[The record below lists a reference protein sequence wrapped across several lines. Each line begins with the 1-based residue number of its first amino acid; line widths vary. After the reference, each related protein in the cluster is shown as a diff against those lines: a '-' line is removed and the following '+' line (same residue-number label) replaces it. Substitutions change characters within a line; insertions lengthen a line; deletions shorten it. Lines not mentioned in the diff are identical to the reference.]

1 MIDRNKSTRRGRRVL
16 TINSATIV
24 RISEVTI
31 PNRARVAG
39 RIRNEGMLT
48 LGSSTVS
55 GNGTAITGVGRVA
68 AGYSPPWHTI
78 TKFLFPLFSKTL
90 ATFRSLTSIR
100 RSVVISIGARNLSR
114 SSDPLSTRKLH
125 LRDSKVGVEIWFPS
139 KFHVGAWRISSR
151 TRAASSASLFLGTEF
166 DSITDPRIG
175 RDGNLYALSATGP
188 RTRLYGRRAREIW
201 L

>member
-68 AGYSPPWHTI
+68 AGYSAQ
-78 TKFLFPLFSKTL
+78 L
-90 ATFRSLTSIR
+90 TFAAMAHDHQISLP
-100 RSVVISIGARNLSR
+100 VV
-114 SSDPLSTRKLH
+114 
-125 LRDSKVGVEIWFPS
+125 F
-139 KFHVGAWRISSR
+139 
-151 TRAASSASLFLGTEF
+151 
-166 DSITDPRIG
+166 
-175 RDGNLYALSATGP
+175 
-188 RTRLYGRRAREIW
+188 
-201 L
+201 